1 MLKKIFKRD
10 KKGLKWTKKSKSKS
24 KKNKLNLSIGNFD
37 INQNTLSFIESGP
50 NIEDEDDDEIDQ
62 PKLNFTCILN
72 NPLEETNN
80 TSILGQLLMR
90 FQEDQRIVTEEERIR
105 KEGYKFDLI
114 DIIQDIKPKKKI
126 VLLKIV

>member
-1 MLKKIFKRD
+1 
-10 KKGLKWTKKSKSKS
+10 
-24 KKNKLNLSIGNFD
+24 
-37 INQNTLSFIESGP
+37 
-50 NIEDEDDDEIDQ
+50 
-62 PKLNFTCILN
+62 
-72 NPLEETNN
+72 
-80 TSILGQLLMR
+80 MR